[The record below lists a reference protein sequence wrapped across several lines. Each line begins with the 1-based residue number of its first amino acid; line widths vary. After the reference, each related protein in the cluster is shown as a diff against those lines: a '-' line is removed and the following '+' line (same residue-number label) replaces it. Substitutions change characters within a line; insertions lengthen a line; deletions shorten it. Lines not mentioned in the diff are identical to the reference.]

1 MKIRLSDFRAFHAEL
16 IRSDLFYSTRCT
28 FYLQSDTSSGER
40 TVRGVRMTDGSVIT
54 ADRILSGCSPYHTFI
69 ELMENRC
76 DFIELDPTND
86 AEIENKSCDTVKE
99 SQIGEMAN
107 NGLPPD
113 FVHHI
118 KHTDF
123 SCGAFKINCAV
134 NNLPNFTCYPSPEG
148 GEVGPMHRGNIVARY
163 VTIQH

>member
-1 MKIRLSDFRAFHAEL
+1 MHYLLNILNYSDVFYFVSSTLSLLE
-16 IRSDLFYSTRCT
+16 S
-28 FYLQSDTSSGER
+28 SSGER
-40 TVRGVRMTDGSVIT
+40 TVQGVRMSDGSVIT

-76 DFIELDPTND
+76 DFSELDSNKNT
-86 AEIENKSCDTVKE
+86 ENNNNKE
-99 SQIGEMAN
+99 SQIGKTEN

-134 NNLPNFTCYPSPEG
+134 NKLPNFTCYPSPEG
-148 GEVGPMHRGNIVARY
+148 GQVGPMHRGDIVDRF
-163 VTIQH
+163 VSKK

>member
-1 MKIRLSDFRAFHAEL
+1 MSD
-16 IRSDLFYSTRCT
+16 S
-28 FYLQSDTSSGER
+28 
-40 TVRGVRMTDGSVIT
+40 SVIT

-76 DFIELDPTND
+76 DFSELDSNKNTEIDNNYTEIND
-86 AEIENKSCDTVKE
+86 NDG
-99 SQIGEMAN
+99 SQIGKTDK

-134 NNLPNFTCYPSPEG
+134 NKLPNFTCYPSPKG
-148 GEVGPMHRGNIVARY
+148 GEVGPMHRGKRCCSY
-163 VTIQH
+163 CH